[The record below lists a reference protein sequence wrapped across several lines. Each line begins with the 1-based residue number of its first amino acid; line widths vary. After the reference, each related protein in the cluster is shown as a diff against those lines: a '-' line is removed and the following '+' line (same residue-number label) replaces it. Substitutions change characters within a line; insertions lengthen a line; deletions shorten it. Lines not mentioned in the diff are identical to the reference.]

1 MPIFQDPER
10 QRFYDLWSDDHH
22 HRHHHHHHQHGD
34 QERGEE
40 SRNPASSWDV
50 FGHADYGCGV
60 STSDVTSLGDL
71 RTPGPHRS
79 KVQPSDRGEWIQYLK
94 NDASAWMHNQLVCFN
109 PLHIHFAPA
118 NGSSR
123 TIQMPTIPQTRVI
136 RHTIIHGWMKGP
148 TSRRIPGTNSRRMIC
163 RNWLRQPI

>member
-22 HRHHHHHHQHGD
+22 RHHHHHKN
-34 QERGEE
+34 QEREEE

-50 FGHADYGCGV
+50 FGHADYGGGV
-60 STSDVTSLGDL
+60 SNSDVTSLGDDL
-71 RTPGPHRS
+71 RTPGPHFS
-79 KVQPSDRGEWIQYLK
+79 KLQPSDRGELIQHLK
-94 NDASAWMHNQLVCFN
+94 NDASTWVQNQLVCLDPQYIN
-109 PLHIHFAPA
+109 CAPT
-118 NGSSR
+118 NRSSR

-148 TSRRIPGTNSRRMIC
+148 ISSRMPGINSRQTIR
-163 RNWLRQPI
+163 RSWLHRPI